1 VEPWNSDFL
10 KTISKSA
17 ASVSWC
23 HYLPCCWEKAF
34 LSSAYPSCDAEEGK
48 AANQAE
54 LVLGVTDIKV
64 QKAKVNCG
72 YF

>member
-1 VEPWNSDFL
+1 MVPL
-10 KTISKSA
+10 SA
-17 ASVSWC
+17 M
-23 HYLPCCWEKAF
+23 LLGKGF

>member
-1 VEPWNSDFL
+1 MEQWLPEND
-10 KTISKSA
+10 KQISSLCVMVPLSA
-17 ASVSWC
+17 M
-23 HYLPCCWEKAF
+23 LLGKGF